1 VEAAGRLTTSAITSP
16 NALYQIGGDTAG
28 VPSAS
33 RRATLIAHLAW
44 LALLIVGGGGV
55 LVGAWRRRAAG

>member
-1 VEAAGRLTTSAITSP
+1 MESGAT
-16 NALYQIGGDTAG
+16 G
-28 VPSAS
+28 VPSAT

-44 LALLIVGGGGV
+44 LAMLVVGGGGV